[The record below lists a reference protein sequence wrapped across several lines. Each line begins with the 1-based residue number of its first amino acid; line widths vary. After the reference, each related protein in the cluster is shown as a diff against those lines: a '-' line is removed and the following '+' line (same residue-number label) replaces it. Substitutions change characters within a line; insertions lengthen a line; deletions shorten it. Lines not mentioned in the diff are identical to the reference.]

1 MKEEHIEE
9 RARASEESIH
19 VNGDLILL
27 IFPGVLLAII
37 VLKKIWKTEN
47 SLSVLQSSVLFAQ
60 SYMLRISKAKS
71 KSFSFFRKKRHCSFK
86 ILT

>member
-27 IFPGVLLAII
+27 IFQ
-37 VLKKIWKTEN
+37 E
-47 SLSVLQSSVLFAQ
+47 
-60 SYMLRISKAKS
+60 
-71 KSFSFFRKKRHCSFK
+71 FS
-86 ILT
+86 